1 MLKGKDIII
10 VGQQPWDTE
19 IGSNC
24 KDIALEFSKYNR
36 VLYVNSAL
44 DRISLQRGKN
54 NPKVQKRLN
63 VIKGEENGLVQISD
77 NLYNLYPD
85 YLIES
90 INWVRPTFLFDKLNF
105 RNNKKF
111 AKSISKA
118 LDKLGFKNFLLF
130 NDNEMFKAFYLKD
143 FLKPVLSAYYSRDNM
158 VGVDYWKRHGLT
170 LEPKLIAKSDLCLAN
185 SEYLRDY
192 CKQYNNNSFYVGQGC
207 DFSLFKQEGLPIPD
221 DIKEIPKP
229 IIGYVGALLTSR
241 LDLPL
246 LESIAQQCP
255 QWSWVFVGP
264 EDDEFKRSSLHQL
277 KNVYFPGSK
286 KPELLAAYINAFDV
300 CINPQFV
307 NPITIGNY
315 PRKIDEYLAL
325 GKPTIATKTPSM
337 IAFEDHVYLAENQ
350 SGYIEGITK
359 LLQENDQS
367 LPQKR
372 ISFALSHTWEN
383 SVGKI
388 YDAFVQTAAREN
400 ILL

>member
-1 MLKGKDIII
+1 MLQKKDIII

-24 KDIALEFSKYNR
+24 KDIALELSKNNR

-44 DRISLQRGKN
+44 DRITLQRGKK
-54 NPKVQKRLN
+54 NPKVQKRIN
-63 VIKGEENGLVQISD
+63 VIKGKEDGLLQVSD

-85 YLIES
+85 CLIES
-90 INWVRPTFLFDKLNF
+90 INWVQPGFLFDKLNY

-111 AKSISKA
+111 AKSISKS

-185 SEYLRDY
+185 SEYLKDY
-192 CKQYNNNSFYVGQGC
+192 CKQYNANSFYVGQGC
-207 DFSLFKQEGLPIPD
+207 DFTLFKEDGLAIPA
-221 DIKEIPKP
+221 DIESIPNP

-246 LESIAQQCP
+246 LESMAQRCP

-264 EDDEFKRSSLHQL
+264 EDDDFKKSNLHNL
-277 KNVYFPGSK
+277 PNVYFSGGK
-286 KPELLAAYINAFDV
+286 KPEMLPAYINAFDV

-315 PRKIDEYLAL
+315 PRKIDEYLAM
-325 GKPTIATKTPSM
+325 GKPTIATKTQSM
-337 IAFEDHVYLAENQ
+337 TVFKDYVFLAADEQ
-350 SGYIEGITK
+350 EYISGIIS
-359 LLQENDQS
+359 LLEQNDS
-367 LPQKR
+367 ER
-372 ISFALSHTWEN
+372 ILQRKKFARAHTWQN
-383 SVGKI
+383 SVKLI
-388 YDAFVQTAAREN
+388 AAAFKKVAAQKG
-400 ILL
+400 IHI